1 MFCSSRD
8 SNLGYM
14 AGSHLLGFEQRLN
27 HYATEVK
34 SKSPKP
40 RWFIGSSAYLI
51 GLTLPKFI
59 NTN

>member
-8 SNLGYM
+8 SNLGCM

-27 HYATEVK
+27 HDATEAK
-34 SKSPKP
+34 SKGPIL
-40 RWFIGSSAYLI
+40 RWFIGSSVYLI
-51 GLTLPKFI
+51 GLTLPKLI